1 MTISG
6 EVVKVEVNLQKVDE
20 TLLGTALAELHSELA
35 KLPDLKAKADA
46 IVCSSPE
53 TYAELV
59 LVVDQM
65 QDIGKLG
72 ETKMRPFL
80 NVANTVVEVLHDERK
95 RMEREAKAVFQPHFD
110 RAAKWKREEREAAAR
125 EEQRVNAENARVAA
139 EKAEEQRKA
148 DEIAAIEKRKAR
160 VAEIRGMLKRGE
172 IGKRKAAQLL
182 REAGATEEADKAK
195 AAADAEEVKQNVQPV
210 EVAPNVPK
218 FSGRRGT
225 IQYHADLMNEDLL
238 IGAFIAAVKAED
250 LLRVAYLRR
259 FIQANESEL
268 GKEARETKDSK
279 KMTKAIPGVRFWD
292 EDKV

>member
-1 MTISG
+1 MNSG
-6 EVVKVEVNLQKVDE
+6 EVIKVEVNLQKVDE
-20 TLLGTALAELHSELA
+20 SLLGTALAELHNELA
-35 KLPDLKAKADA
+35 KLPDLKAKAEA
-46 IVCSSPE
+46 IVCKSPE

-59 LVVDQM
+59 ALVDQM

-72 ETKMRPFL
+72 EKKMRPFL
-80 NVANTVVEVLHDERK
+80 DVANTVVEVLHDERK
-95 RMEREAKAVFQPHFD
+95 RMEREAKTVYQPHFD

-125 EEQRVNAENARVAA
+125 EQEKINAENRRIAA
-139 EKAEEQRKA
+139 EKAAEQRKA
-148 DEIAAIEKRKAR
+148 DEAAAIEKRKAR

-172 IGKRKAAQLL
+172 IGKRKSEQLL

-195 AAADAEEVKQNVQPV
+195 AAADADEAAQNVQTV

-225 IQYHADLMNEDLL
+225 IQYLAQVMNEDLL
-238 IGAFIAAVKAED
+238 IGAFIDAVKAGN

-268 GKEARETKDSK
+268 GSEARTVKDSK
-279 KMTKAIPGVRFWD
+279 KLNAAIPGVLFSD
-292 EDKV
+292 KDKV